1 MKLKY
6 SPNVIGCKIGDE
18 IYVNPHLSNDKLLFS
33 AILTHEKKHSGTF
46 TPGDFKLDLIN
57 SDLRKVRG
65 LYWKFMFKH
74 PRAMLSLLP
83 ITKVDKYWGFDIS
96 LTLFWAFA
104 LIIIGM
110 AILL

>member
-1 MKLKY
+1 MKVKY

-18 IYVNPHLSNDKLLFS
+18 IFVNPHLIDDKRLFL

-46 TPGDFKLDLIN
+46 GLGDFKLDLIN
-57 SDLRKVRG
+57 TDLRNVRG
-65 LYWKFMFKH
+65 AYWKFMFKH

-83 ITKVDKYWGFDIS
+83 VTKVGKYWGFDITLS
-96 LTLFWAFA
+96 LFWLFS

-110 AILL
+110 AILI